1 MEEAIKISSIS
12 QCNDLLHEKTRHPLI
27 SIIRLDGGAC
37 LPSMQTELYAIL
49 LRNNT
54 ACCHNNG
61 WKECDYCD
69 ATLIAFSPEKFIM
82 ADRSS
87 ILQTAKGYLLLLHP
101 LLLKGTLLEEGIKKY
116 AFFHFSPTEAL
127 HLSIRERNIL
137 CNEIEFLRS
146 ELNWGIDEYSRT
158 ILVNRLTLLLNYC
171 LRFYKRQFITRH
183 ELNRELIVQAERII
197 ESYFLPASSC
207 RQKLPTVANIARTLN
222 HSTDYLE
229 TLLIHETGY
238 CSTEFIQIK
247 RIEMARKQLMQTTKS
262 IHAIACELRFPSTQ
276 YFCHLFKKLTGY
288 TPLEYRLQN

>member
-1 MEEAIKISSIS
+1 MKETIKISSIS

-27 SIIRLDGGAC
+27 SIIELDGNIG
-37 LPSMQTELYAIL
+37 LPSLQTELYAIL
-49 LRNNT
+49 LRNNNT
-54 ACCHNNG
+54 CYHNNG
-61 WKECDYCD
+61 WKESDYCD
-69 ATLIAFSPEKFIM
+69 ATLIAFSPEKFITTN
-82 ADRSS
+82 RSD
-87 ILQTAKGYLLLLHP
+87 ILQTATGYLLLLHP
-101 LLLKGTLLEEGIKKY
+101 LLLRGTHLEEGIKEY
-116 AFFHFSPTEAL
+116 AFFHFRPAEAL
-127 HLSIRERNIL
+127 HLSMRERNIL
-137 CNEIEFLRS
+137 CDEIENLRS

-197 ESYFLPASSC
+197 KSYFLPASC
-207 RQKLPTVANIARTLN
+207 GQTLPTIANIARALN
-222 HSTDYLE
+222 LSADYLE
-229 TLLIHETGY
+229 TLLMHETGY

-262 IHAIACELRFPSTQ
+262 IHTIACELRFPSTQ